1 MGRSRKINMKFLVL
15 AVICIA
21 ASTEAYS
28 SGYSSGSASASTY
41 ASASSYASGGAAA
54 ASASAAAAPVKHY
67 IEAEVKLTGMSA
79 AEFNTEANKN
89 NFKEA
94 IADGMTG
101 VSASDIYDVTAVDAR
116 RSKAV
121 KVSFK
126 VKVAT
131 AAAASSGASTLNTY
145 LKASGGSGFLTKLKA
160 KGGEFANVTA
170 IAVTKAP
177 AAKTTTTVSSVSKSA
192 VVSLTSV
199 LACAFLAL
207 RQ

>member
-1 MGRSRKINMKFLVL
+1 MKFLVL

-28 SGYSSGSASASTY
+28 SGYSSGSTY
-41 ASASSYASGGAAA
+41 TSASSYASGGAAA
-54 ASASAAAAPVKHY
+54 SASAAAPANVVHY
-67 IEAEVKLTGMSA
+67 IEAEVKLTGMNA
-79 AEFNTEANKN
+79 AEFNTPTNKA
-89 NFKEA
+89 NFKAA
-94 IADGMTG
+94 IAEGMSG
-101 VSASDIYDVTAVDAR
+101 VSASDIYDVTATDAR

-131 AAAASSGASTLNTY
+131 AAAASSGATTLNTY

>member
-1 MGRSRKINMKFLVL
+1 MKFLVL

-28 SGYSSGSASASTY
+28 SGYSSGSTY

-54 ASASAAAAPVKHY
+54 SASAAAPANVVHY

-89 NFKEA
+89 NFKAA
-94 IADGMTG
+94 IAEGMSG
-101 VSASDIYDVTAVDAR
+101 VSASDIYAVTAVDAR

-131 AAAASSGASTLNTY
+131 AAAASAGATTLNTY
-145 LKASGGSGFLTKLKA
+145 LNSTTGTGFLTKLKA
-160 KGGEFANVTA
+160 KGGTFANVTA
-170 IAVTKAP
+170 ITVTKAP
-177 AAKTTTTVSSVSKSA
+177 AAKTTTTVSSVSKSD
-192 VVSLTSV
+192 
-199 LACAFLAL
+199 
-207 RQ
+207 

>member
-1 MGRSRKINMKFLVL
+1 MKFLVL

-28 SGYSSGSASASTY
+28 SGYSSGSTY

-54 ASASAAAAPVKHY
+54 SASAAAPANVVHY
-67 IEAEVKLTGMSA
+67 IEAEVKLTGMNA
-79 AEFNTEANKN
+79 AEFNTPTNKA
-89 NFKEA
+89 NFKAA
-94 IADGMTG
+94 IAEGMTG
-101 VSASDIYDVTAVDAR
+101 VSASDIYDVTATDAR

-131 AAAASSGASTLNTY
+131 AAAASSGAATLNTY
-145 LKASGGSGFLTKLKA
+145 LKSSSGTGFLTKLKA
-160 KGGEFANVTA
+160 KGGEFANVTT

>member
-1 MGRSRKINMKFLVL
+1 MKFLVL

-28 SGYSSGSASASTY
+28 SGYSSGSTY
-41 ASASSYASGGAAA
+41 TSASSYASGGAAA
-54 ASASAAAAPVKHY
+54 SASAAAPANVVHY
-67 IEAEVKLTGMSA
+67 IEAEVKLTGMNA
-79 AEFNTEANKN
+79 AEFNTPTNKA
-89 NFKEA
+89 NFKAA
-94 IADGMTG
+94 IAEGMSG
-101 VSASDIYDVTAVDAR
+101 VSASDIYAVTATDAR

-131 AAAASSGASTLNTY
+131 AAAASSGAATLNTY
-145 LKASGGSGFLTKLKA
+145 LKSSSGTGFLTKLKA

>member
-1 MGRSRKINMKFLVL
+1 MKFLVL

-28 SGYSSGSASASTY
+28 SGYSSGSASAS
-41 ASASSYASGGAAA
+41 SYASGGAAA
-54 ASASAAAAPVKHY
+54 SASAAAPANVKHY
-67 IEAEVKLTGMSA
+67 IEAEVKLTGMNA
-79 AEFNTEANKN
+79 AEFNTPTNKA
-89 NFKEA
+89 NFKAA
-94 IADGMTG
+94 IAEGMSG
-101 VSASDIYDVTAVDAR
+101 VSASDIYDVTATDAR

-131 AAAASSGASTLNTY
+131 AAAASSGAATLNTY
-145 LKASGGSGFLTKLKA
+145 LKASSGTGFLTKLKA

>member
-1 MGRSRKINMKFLVL
+1 MGDRGINMKFLVL

-28 SGYSSGSASASTY
+28 SGFASGSASASTY

-54 ASASAAAAPVKHY
+54 SASAAAPANVKHY

-79 AEFNTEANKN
+79 AEFNTQENKN
-89 NFKEA
+89 NFAKA
-94 IADGMTG
+94 LADGISDVVWT
-101 VSASDIYDVTAVDAR
+101 DIYDITAVNAR
-116 RSKAV
+116 RTKAV

-126 VKVAT
+126 IKVAS
-131 AAAASSGASTLNTY
+131 AAKASAGATTLNTY
-145 LKASGGSGFLTKLKA
+145 LKKSGIGGFLSTLKA
-160 KGGEFANVTA
+160 KSTVFNAVTA

>member
-1 MGRSRKINMKFLVL
+1 MKFLVL

-28 SGYSSGSASASTY
+28 SGFASGSASASTY

-54 ASASAAAAPVKHY
+54 SASAAAPANVVHY

-89 NFKEA
+89 NFKAA
-94 IADGMTG
+94 IAEGMSG
-101 VSASDIYDVTAVDAR
+101 VSASDIYAVTAVDAR

-131 AAAASSGASTLNTY
+131 AAAASAGATTLNTY
-145 LKASGGSGFLTKLKA
+145 LNSTTGTGFLTKLKA
-160 KGGEFANVTA
+160 KGGTFANVTA
-170 IAVTKAP
+170 ITVTKAP

>member
-1 MGRSRKINMKFLVL
+1 MKFLVL

-28 SGYSSGSASASTY
+28 SGFASGSASASTY
-41 ASASSYASGGAAA
+41 ASGGAA
-54 ASASAAAAPVKHY
+54 ASASAAAPANVVHY

-89 NFKEA
+89 NFKAA
-94 IADGMTG
+94 IAEGMSG
-101 VSASDIYDVTAVDAR
+101 VSASDIYAVTAVDAR

-131 AAAASSGASTLNTY
+131 AAAASAGATTLNTY
-145 LKASGGSGFLTKLKA
+145 LNSTTSTGFLTKLKA
-160 KGGEFANVTA
+160 KGGTFANVTA
-170 IAVTKAP
+170 ITVTKAP

>member
-1 MGRSRKINMKFLVL
+1 MKFLVL

-28 SGYSSGSASASTY
+28 SGFASGSASASTY

-54 ASASAAAAPVKHY
+54 SASAAAPANVVHY

-89 NFKEA
+89 NFKAA
-94 IADGMTG
+94 IAEGMSG
-101 VSASDIYDVTAVDAR
+101 VSASDIYAVTAVDAR

-131 AAAASSGASTLNTY
+131 AAAASTLNTY
-145 LKASGGSGFLTKLKA
+145 LNSTTSTGFLTKLKA
-160 KGGEFANVTA
+160 KGGTFANVTA
-170 IAVTKAP
+170 ITVTKAP

-199 LACAFLAL
+199 LACALL
-207 RQ
+207 TKSQ

>member
-1 MGRSRKINMKFLVL
+1 MDDRGINMKFLVL

-28 SGYSSGSASASTY
+28 SGFASGSASASTY

-54 ASASAAAAPVKHY
+54 ASASAAAPANVVRY
-67 IEAEVKLTGMSA
+67 IEAEVKLTGMNA
-79 AEFNTEANKN
+79 AEFNTPTNKA
-89 NFKEA
+89 NFKAA
-94 IADGMTG
+94 IAEGMTG
-101 VSASDIYDVTAVDAR
+101 VSASDIYDVTATDAR

-131 AAAASSGASTLNTY
+131 AAAASSGATTLNTY

>member
-1 MGRSRKINMKFLVL
+1 MKFLVL

-28 SGYSSGSASASTY
+28 SGYSSGSTY

-54 ASASAAAAPVKHY
+54 SASAAAPANVVHY
-67 IEAEVKLTGMSA
+67 IEAEVKLTGMNA
-79 AEFNTEANKN
+79 AEFNTPTNKANLKA
-89 NFKEA
+89 A
-94 IADGMTG
+94 IAEGMSG
-101 VSASDIYDVTAVDAR
+101 VSASDIYAVTATDAR

-131 AAAASSGASTLNTY
+131 AAAASSGAATLNTY
-145 LKASGGSGFLTKLKA
+145 LKSSSGSGFLTKLKA

>member
-1 MGRSRKINMKFLVL
+1 MKFLVL

-28 SGYSSGSASASTY
+28 SGFASGSASAST
-41 ASASSYASGGAAA
+41 YASGGAAA
-54 ASASAAAAPVKHY
+54 ASASAAAPANVVHY

-89 NFKEA
+89 NFKAA
-94 IADGMTG
+94 IAEGMSG
-101 VSASDIYDVTAVDAR
+101 VSASDIYAV
-116 RSKAV
+116 
-121 KVSFK
+121 
-126 VKVAT
+126 T
-131 AAAASSGASTLNTY
+131 AAAASNGATTLNTY
-145 LKASGGSGFLTKLKA
+145 LNSTTGTGFLTKLKA
-160 KGGEFANVTA
+160 KGGTFANVTA
-170 IAVTKAP
+170 ITVTKAP

>member
-1 MGRSRKINMKFLVL
+1 MGDRGINMKFLVL

-28 SGYSSGSASASTY
+28 SGYSSGSTY

-54 ASASAAAAPVKHY
+54 SAAAAPANVVHY
-67 IEAEVKLTGMSA
+67 IEAEVKLTGMNA

-89 NFKEA
+89 NFKAA
-94 IADGMTG
+94 IAEGMSG
-101 VSASDIYDVTAVDAR
+101 VSASDIYAVTATDAR

-131 AAAASSGASTLNTY
+131 AAAASSGAATLNTY
-145 LKASGGSGFLTKLKA
+145 LKSSSGTGFLTKLKA

-199 LACAFLAL
+199 LARAFLAL

>member
-1 MGRSRKINMKFLVL
+1 MKFLVL

-28 SGYSSGSASASTY
+28 SGYSSGSTY
-41 ASASSYASGGAAA
+41 TSASSYASGGAAA
-54 ASASAAAAPVKHY
+54 SASAAAPANVVHY
-67 IEAEVKLTGMSA
+67 IEAEVKLTGMNA
-79 AEFNTEANKN
+79 AEFNTPTNKA
-89 NFKEA
+89 NFKAA
-94 IADGMTG
+94 IAEGMSG
-101 VSASDIYDVTAVDAR
+101 VSASDIYAVTATDAR

-131 AAAASSGASTLNTY
+131 AAAASSGAATLNTY
-145 LKASGGSGFLTKLKA
+145 LKSSSGTGFLTKLKA

-199 LACAFLAL
+199 LACAFL
-207 RQ
+207 

>member
-1 MGRSRKINMKFLVL
+1 MKFLVL

-28 SGYSSGSASASTY
+28 SGYSSGSTY

-54 ASASAAAAPVKHY
+54 SASAAAPANVVHY

-89 NFKEA
+89 NFKAA
-94 IADGMTG
+94 IAEGMSG
-101 VSASDIYDVTAVDAR
+101 VSASDIYAVTAVDAR

-131 AAAASSGASTLNTY
+131 AAAASAGATTLNTY
-145 LKASGGSGFLTKLKA
+145 LNSTTSTGFLTKLKA
-160 KGGEFANVTA
+160 KGGTFANVTA
-170 IAVTKAP
+170 ITVTKAP

-199 LACAFLAL
+199 LAW
-207 RQ
+207 

>member
-1 MGRSRKINMKFLVL
+1 MGKFLVL

-28 SGYSSGSASASTY
+28 SGFASGSASASTY

-54 ASASAAAAPVKHY
+54 ASASAAAPANVVHY

-89 NFKEA
+89 NFKAA
-94 IADGMTG
+94 IAEGMSG
-101 VSASDIYDVTAVDAR
+101 VSASDIYAVTAVDAR

-131 AAAASSGASTLNTY
+131 AASAGATTLNTY
-145 LKASGGSGFLTKLKA
+145 LNSTTGTGFLTKLKA
-160 KGGEFANVTA
+160 KGGTFANVTA
-170 IAVTKAP
+170 ITVTKAP